1 MPTPEEGLQDA
12 AILLMSLGEE
22 EAAEVF
28 KHLSPKEVQKLGEA
42 IARTK
47 SISRE
52 KVDEVVVKFTNVAA
66 AQSLLVSDSGDY
78 VRSVLKRA
86 LGDDKAA
93 LLIDRIL
100 QGGDV
105 SGIES
110 LKWMDPLSVAEL
122 LRNEHPQIVAAI
134 LVHLDF
140 DQVADILKHSTERQR
155 NEVMLRIATMEG
167 IQPSALKDLNEVLFK
182 VLSGGDKIRK
192 ASLGGVKTAAEV
204 INFLGNA
211 IESTVLESIRG
222 HDPDLAQKIMDKM
235 FVFDDVMKLD
245 DKAIQMVLKEVA
257 SDSLIVALKG
267 AQPELKEKF
276 LSNMS
281 SRAAESL
288 REDLES
294 RGPMRL
300 SEVEAQQ
307 KEILKVVRRL
317 ADEGQIVIGGG
328 GDDAMV

>member
-1 MPTPEEGLQDA
+1 MSQEDGLQEA
-12 AILLMSLGEE
+12 AILMMSLGEA
-22 EAAEVF
+22 EASEVF

-42 IARTK
+42 IAKTTQITK
-47 SISRE
+47 ER
-52 KVDEVVVKFTNVAA
+52 VDGVVTKFTGIAA
-66 AQSLLVSDSGDY
+66 SQSLLVSNSGDY
-78 VRSVLKRA
+78 VRSVLKLA

-134 LVHLDF
+134 MVHLDF
-140 DQVADILKHSTERQR
+140 DQAADVLKNLTERQR
-155 NEVMLRIATMEG
+155 NEVMLRVATMEG
-167 IQPSALKDLNEVLFK
+167 IQPTALKDLNEVLYK
-182 VLSGGDKIRK
+182 VLAGGDKIRK
-192 ASLGGVKTAAEV
+192 SSLGGVKTAAEM
-204 INFLGNA
+204 INLMGTA
-211 IESTVLESIRG
+211 IEGTVIESIRN
-222 HDPDLAQKIMDKM
+222 HDADLAQKIMDKM
-235 FVFDDVMKLD
+235 FVFDDVIKLD
-245 DKAIQMVLKEVA
+245 DKAIQMVLKEVS
-257 SDSLIVALKG
+257 SDVLIVALKG
-267 AQPELKEKF
+267 AQPELKEKI
-276 LSNMS
+276 LANMS
-281 SRAAESL
+281 SRAATAL

-307 KEILKVVRRL
+307 KEVLKTVRRL

-328 GDDAMV
+328 GGDDAMI